1 MTNVNSL
8 LGNVPKLDGNNYH
21 DWKFAIG
28 MVLRR
33 AGCWDIVG
41 TEKPATRT
49 SGEDWD
55 KKSEEM
61 LTCIGLTLLPNQ
73 YGHIRECTDGPSAWK
88 ALANVYEKDSRA
100 TRISLKRQF
109 YGFHHDT
116 SRPITEYISGI
127 TDLGARLKAIK
138 IVLSDVDI
146 TDVLIF
152 NLDDSWGNIAAS
164 LTAAIG
170 ELKLSDVTGI
180 LLDEEG
186 RRGHPKLE
194 EDTALVARRTGPK
207 SITCYNCGKM
217 GHISRNCKE
226 KKKEETTDKAAV
238 ALDDFAF

>member
-8 LGNVPKLDGNNYH
+8 LGNVPKLDGNDYH

-33 AGCWDIVG
+33 AGCWDILG
-41 TEKPATRT
+41 TEKPSTRT

-61 LTCIGLTLLPNQ
+61 LTCIGLTLVAQ

-88 ALANVYEKDSRA
+88 ALANIYEKDSRA

-109 YGFHHDT
+109 YGFHHNT
-116 SRPITEYISGI
+116 NRPITGYISGI
-127 TDLGARLKAIK
+127 TDLAARLKAIK
-138 IVLSDVDI
+138 IALSDVDI

-186 RRGHPKLE
+186 RRSHSIP
-194 EDTALVARRTGPK
+194 EDTALAARRTGPK
-207 SITCYNCGKM
+207 SITCYNCGKT

-238 ALDDFAF
+238 ASDDFAF